1 MYERK
6 LEIKKKKHVLIISNS
21 FLNPYI
27 GKRLYV
33 VMFVMGMYFNNLIP
47 HYELA
52 KSFDNQ
58 MEQG

>member
-33 VMFVMGMYFNNLIP
+33 VMFVMGMYFKNLIP